1 MSPVNKYPSKF
12 CDQNVVFFI
21 AGQTLEI
28 TLTDE
33 DDETGSI
40 ETCPVHV
47 KVVGDNRG
55 GHRSSSLLPTLSG
68 TIHENQKPGAVVH
81 FPDQDLNLALSELRG
96 QYLVLSDRSAPFSLS
111 NEPPYQ
117 IITTK
122 KLDREARKK
131 HSLLILAEK
140 SKGLRPVANLTVEV
154 LDVNDNLPRFVED
167 LDEDLVWT
175 LTPQTSRKYS
185 IVGKVLA
192 VDDDGD
198 DVVYQFADDFPK
210 VNISF
215 ILPTAPDFF
224 VK

>member
-1 MSPVNKYPSKF
+1 M
-12 CDQNVVFFI
+12 
-21 AGQTLEI
+21 
-28 TLTDE
+28 
-33 DDETGSI
+33 
-40 ETCPVHV
+40 

-55 GHRSSSLLPTLSG
+55 RGSTSLLPRLTGSV
-68 TIHENQKPGAVVH
+68 HENQKPGAVVH
-81 FPDQDLNLALSELRG
+81 FPYQDLNRVLTELRG
-96 QYLVLSDRSAPFSLS
+96 QYLVLSDRAAPFSLS

-154 LDVNDNLPRFVED
+154 LDVNDNLPRFLED

-215 ILPTAPDFF
+215 ILPTAPDFYM
-224 VK
+224 K

>member
-1 MSPVNKYPSKF
+1 M
-12 CDQNVVFFI
+12 CDQNIFFFVVS
-21 AGQTLEI
+21 GQTLQI

-55 GHRSSSLLPTLSG
+55 GRGSTSSLLPTLSG
-68 TIHENQKPGAVVH
+68 SIHENQKPGAVVH
-81 FPDQDLNLALSELRG
+81 FPDQDLNLVLSELRG

-175 LTPQTSRKYS
+175 LTPQTTRKYS